1 MSELKLVPLLGTRNK
16 KKVFCRACK
25 NSIAYSG
32 NTSNLNSHLQQCV
45 NVKPKNNT
53 SRIATYFKG
62 SKAKLPLISKRN
74 KELTK
79 SLIKFIDK
87 DLRPLSIVEGEG
99 FREFLDLGIPEYTV
113 PSRRKISRLIDHAA
127 LLERDNFKNW
137 SLHSRGLE
145 VTEVP
150 ESHTSIN
157 IVSNLKSVLKT
168 WDIENKVVAFVCDNA
183 ANMVKAINDMDKFN
197 LVRCTAHSI
206 QLSVNAGLKNDV
218 TKELIN
224 KIRKIVGYFNRSSS
238 AQSELEKEQVKYRK
252 PQNKLVQDCVT
263 RWNSTCNMI
272 ESVIKHRY
280 SINSVISKNKKTD

>member
-1 MSELKLVPLLGTRNK
+1 
-16 KKVFCRACK
+16 
-25 NSIAYSG
+25 
-32 NTSNLNSHLQQCV
+32 
-45 NVKPKNNT
+45 
-53 SRIATYFKG
+53 
-62 SKAKLPLISKRN
+62 
-74 KELTK
+74 
-79 SLIKFIDK
+79 
-87 DLRPLSIVEGEG
+87 
-99 FREFLDLGIPEYTV
+99 
-113 PSRRKISRLIDHAA
+113 
-127 LLERDNFKNW
+127 
-137 SLHSRGLE
+137 LE

-206 QLSVNAGLKNDV
+206 QLSVNSGLKNYV

-238 AQSELEKEQVKYRK
+238 AQSELEKELVKYGE

-263 RWNSTCNMI
+263 RCYNQDHLTLHAI
-272 ESVIKHRY
+272 
-280 SINSVISKNKKTD
+280 